1 MVASNVI
8 QASANFSKD
17 YLVGITKH
25 LSNDSNPGLVDIFMD
40 EAKGRGHRIVTG
52 HDFSNVPE
60 IYEKFGLSGLY
71 DYFKHLS
78 KDVMSP
84 DGIPIPFAK
93 SIQESLGLS
102 TMQSIDWLCLNI
114 GDVLSGGFSL
124 WHTREMILALQAGNL
139 SNNIVLK
146 LLIGSGLKI
155 YLSIHSPNPISL
167 VCGLVDLSALAYYAY
182 PVYSNQVLNFIRP
195 ELSWNEIFKNS
206 IQVSGLGFASSFTLR
221 SLQNITQLI
230 NKKVEPKRYFKSV
243 AKETAI
249 DGIISGSSSL
259 ISDLSEKY
267 FSANRTIKNTIA
279 FSSFI
284 GLRAG
289 YSKLKNIKRVQPSDS
304 LVNMSLIPAY

>member
-1 MVASNVI
+1 
-8 QASANFSKD
+8 
-17 YLVGITKH
+17 
-25 LSNDSNPGLVDIFMD
+25 
-40 EAKGRGHRIVTG
+40 
-52 HDFSNVPE
+52 
-60 IYEKFGLSGLY
+60 
-71 DYFKHLS
+71 
-78 KDVMSP
+78 MSP
-84 DGIPIPFAK
+84 DGVPIPFAK

-124 WHTREMILALQAGNL
+124 WHTRETILALQAGNL
-139 SNNIVLK
+139 SNDFVLK

-155 YLSIHSPNPISL
+155 YLSVHSPNPISL
-167 VCGLVDLSALAYYAY
+167 VCGIVDLGALAYYAY
-182 PVYSNQVLNFIRP
+182 PAYSSQVLNFIRP
-195 ELSWNEIFKNS
+195 ELSWNDILENS

-230 NKKVEPKRYFKSV
+230 NKKVEPKRYFKSI
-243 AKETAI
+243 AKEAAI

-259 ISDLSEKY
+259 IADLSEKY

-289 YSKLKNIKRVQPSDS
+289 YSKLRNIKRVRQSDS